1 MRVIISGNAGEQP
14 EAVSG
19 TDYAVCYLDQQRGT
33 FSNTVWKAWFVSD
46 TATIL
51 KGSDQ
56 STITFFGPCVQFPY
70 TTHYTMIAADGQ
82 VHEYAGRAEA
92 IQGFL
97 TSLPQEVS
105 HGSAIQTAFPQF
117 CYYHDVTCP
126 SGVYRIEFFGPRS
139 DEQGYRVKEAE
150 GSGQT
155 RAGQMIF
162 SALASPI

>member
-1 MRVIISGNAGEQP
+1 
-14 EAVSG
+14 
-19 TDYAVCYLDQQRGT
+19 
-33 FSNTVWKAWFVSD
+33 
-46 TATIL
+46 
-51 KGSDQ
+51 
-56 STITFFGPCVQFPY
+56 
-70 TTHYTMIAADGQ
+70 MIAADGQ

-126 SGVYRIEFFGPRS
+126 SGVHRIEFFGPRS

-155 RAGQMIF
+155 RTGQMIF